1 PGLIAMA
8 APTTRERAEAKR
20 LAKLE
25 DLDEQVRSGSLV
37 VRQMTPEELARFGP
51 RRPQAPRRR
60 RF

>member
-1 PGLIAMA
+1 MA

-20 LAKLE
+20 LQKLE
-25 DLDEQVRSGSLV
+25 DLEEQVRSGSLV

-51 RRPQAPRRR
+51 SRPQAPRRR